1 MRNVIRL
8 IDIKKSY
15 SDGSLKTEVLKGIT
29 LDIREGEMVAIMGS
43 SGSGKSTLLNIMGC
57 IDKATE
63 GEYLLLDKDTG
74 NLSHYELAQ
83 MRNKT
88 IGFVFQSF
96 NLLDDYSLIDNVAL
110 PLTYSTT
117 FKGSMKNKSIEV
129 LKSLGLEKHLKKTPK
144 ELSGGE
150 KQRVAIARALV
161 NNPNIILADEPT
173 GSLDKKTSE
182 GIMNILKDINSKGKT
197 VIIITHDSNIA
208 SHCNRILNLD
218 DGIIEFPH

>member
-218 DGIIEFPH
+218 DGIIELPH